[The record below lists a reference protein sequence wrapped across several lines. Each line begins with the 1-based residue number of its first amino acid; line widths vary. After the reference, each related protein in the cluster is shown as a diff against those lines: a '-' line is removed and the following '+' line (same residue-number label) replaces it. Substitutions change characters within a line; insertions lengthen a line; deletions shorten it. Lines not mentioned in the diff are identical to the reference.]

1 MRSPSG
7 STICPESD
15 SARSRADALLDDGL
29 ERVAGGEHGAFPRET
44 QGASATLRGAMTS
57 RPKTARATPTKVPPA
72 SEVPVTRAM
81 LYGVRD
87 ELAARIDQ
95 TNARLDQTNARLDQL
110 SAETRASTARIQTLT
125 EEQEARNRVVLEV
138 VQGHNDRFD
147 RIEADLAELKGMF
160 REVLGALSKR
170 P

>member
-1 MRSPSG
+1 
-7 STICPESD
+7 
-15 SARSRADALLDDGL
+15 
-29 ERVAGGEHGAFPRET
+29 
-44 QGASATLRGAMTS
+44 MTS
-57 RPKTARATPTKVPPA
+57 RPKTARATPTKVPPV
-72 SEVPVTRAM
+72 SELPVTRAM

-95 TNARLDQTNARLDQL
+95 TNARFDQL
-110 SAETRASTARIQTLT
+110 SAEMRASTARLQTLV
-125 EEQEARNRVVLEV
+125 EDQEARNRVVLEV

-160 REVLGALSKR
+160 REVLGALAKR